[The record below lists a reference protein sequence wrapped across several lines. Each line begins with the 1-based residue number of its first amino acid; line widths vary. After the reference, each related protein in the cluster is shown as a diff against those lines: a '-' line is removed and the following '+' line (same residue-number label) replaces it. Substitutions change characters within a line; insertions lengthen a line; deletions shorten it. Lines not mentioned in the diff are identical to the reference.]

1 MELSIGAIATTGGA
15 AFEAGSIA
23 LARMS
28 ATVPTLAQSRAI
40 YEAEKGMFETGAK
53 VLLQSGTTDAVL
65 DVDVDPNGKVAVTQT
80 DSMTV
85 WDGLTC
91 TTQATLG
98 ANTAFE
104 HLKSWNDTLIEV
116 GATDL
121 SISRPAEVIRTV
133 FDEVKVL
140 QNEFAGVDLSKAAA
154 WLIWDIGYGGNPI
167 TASYNIESA
176 STAGTGIGDIV
187 FATPFKK
194 NPSNSTMSYAVVASA
209 SNGATPG
216 WGIGFD
222 QSNSDANGCRLLTDN
237 ASDTAGNLNV
247 VTAVFFGELEGE

>member
-1 MELSIGAIATTGGA
+1 MKLGIGCDGYDYTNA
-15 AFEAGSIA
+15 ADTCSLT
-23 LARMS
+23 LARLSTTAPS
-28 ATVPTLAQSRAI
+28 AAQVRAI
-40 YEAEKGMFETGAK
+40 YEAEKGMFETAAK

-80 DSMTV
+80 DSMTI
-85 WDGLTC
+85 WDGLVA

-140 QNEFAGVDLSKAAA
+140 QEEFAGVDLSKLAA
-154 WLIWDIGYGGNPI
+154 WVYFNGDSSFQIYS
-167 TASYNIESA
+167 SYNIKSVSQN
-176 STAGTGIGDIV
+176 STGRYQVT
-187 FATPFKK
+187 FAVPFK
-194 NPSNSTMSYAVVASA
+194 SNATEGGNYAVTFGMSA
-209 SNGATPG
+209 NDNADTPK
-216 WGIGFD
+216 WVEA
-222 QSNSDANGCRLLTDN
+222 NSDRTTIEVVIHDG
-237 ASDTAGNLNV
+237 TAFGDADGV
-247 VTAVFFGELEGE
+247 CVMICGELEGQ